1 MRKAGASLRLSS
13 LLKCAE
19 NPHEIGL
26 KYVGA
31 RLQAVRRA
39 DYLPF
44 ALYPR
49 YCTGIFPFSR
59 SGGRRPISV
68 RAIILRGAFLSG
80 GCAPFRNRWVSGR
93 LFIEEIRFLPPFLLL
108 RAGDVDLFVRIGIL
122 SGVEH
127 HRRKCHRRG
136 GEVLHLFEVKWSLPR
151 TFSDSERMSRSVQPG
166 CDEMK

>member
-13 LLKCAE
+13 SLKCAE

-59 SGGRRPISV
+59 PGGRRPISV
-68 RAIILRGAFLSG
+68 RAMILRGAFLSD
-80 GCAPFRNRWVSGR
+80 GCAPFRNRRVSGR

-127 HRRKCHRRG
+127 HRR
-136 GEVLHLFEVKWSLPR
+136 EVIGVGVRSRTCSRLKWSLPR

>member
-1 MRKAGASLRLSS
+1 M
-13 LLKCAE
+13 
-19 NPHEIGL
+19 
-26 KYVGA
+26 
-31 RLQAVRRA
+31 RRA

-80 GCAPFRNRWVSGR
+80 GCAPFRNRRVSGR

-136 GEVLHLFEVKWSLPR
+136 GEVLYLFEVEMEFAEDFLRQR
-151 TFSDSERMSRSVQPG
+151 TMSRSVQPG

>member
-49 YCTGIFPFSR
+49 
-59 SGGRRPISV
+59 
-68 RAIILRGAFLSG
+68 
-80 GCAPFRNRWVSGR
+80 
-93 LFIEEIRFLPPFLLL
+93 
-108 RAGDVDLFVRIGIL
+108 
-122 SGVEH
+122 
-127 HRRKCHRRG
+127 
-136 GEVLHLFEVKWSLPR
+136 
-151 TFSDSERMSRSVQPG
+151 
-166 CDEMK
+166 